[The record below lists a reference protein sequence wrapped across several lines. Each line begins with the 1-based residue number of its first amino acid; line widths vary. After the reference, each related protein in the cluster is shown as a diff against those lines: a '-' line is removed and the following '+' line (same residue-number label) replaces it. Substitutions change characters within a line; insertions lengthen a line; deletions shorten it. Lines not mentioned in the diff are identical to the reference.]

1 MRSYTPNSPEAA
13 ARVVTMALL
22 ADGHLSMTEVQ
33 AIDRL
38 KVSRKLGLE
47 PSQFTAVLEGF
58 CNDLVVSHRGPWTG
72 SSQLDA
78 HIRAQL
84 MSEITHPHLQ
94 TEVMAL
100 CADIVQADGHLADD
114 EVHMLDMLAGAWPT
128 RFGPGTLAAKVPT
141 AVPAAAH
148 C

>member
-38 KVSRKLGLE
+38 KVSRRLGLD
-47 PSQFTAVLEGF
+47 PAQFTAVLEGF

-78 HIRAQL
+78 NIRSQL
-84 MSEITHPHLQ
+84 VGEITHPHLQ
-94 TEVMAL
+94 TELMAL
-100 CADIVQADGHLADD
+100 CVDIIKADGHLAND
-114 EVHMLDMLAGAWPT
+114 EVHMLDMLSGAWPT
-128 RFGPGTLAAKVPT
+128 RVGPSTSAATESTTSHSSV
-141 AVPAAAH
+141 H
-148 C
+148 

>member
-1 MRSYTPNSPEAA
+1 MRTYTPNSPEAA

-38 KVSRKLGLE
+38 KVSRRLGME

-58 CNDLVVSHRGPWTG
+58 CNDLVVSQRGPWTG

-78 HIRAQL
+78 HIRSQL
-84 MSEITHPHLQ
+84 VGEITQPHLQ
-94 TEVMAL
+94 TEVMSL
-100 CADIVQADGHLADD
+100 CAAIVKADGHLADD

-128 RFGPGTLAAKVPT
+128 RFGPNTSPEVAPATLGV
-141 AVPAAAH
+141 H
-148 C
+148 

>member
-1 MRSYTPNSPEAA
+1 MRSYAPNSPEAA

-72 SSQLDA
+72 SSQLDVY
-78 HIRAQL
+78 IRDQL

-94 TEVMAL
+94 TEVMSL
-100 CADIVQADGHLADD
+100 CAALIKSDGHLADD
-114 EVHMLDMLAGAWPT
+114 EVRMLDMLAGAWPT
-128 RFGPGTLAAKVPT
+128 RFGPSTS
-141 AVPAAAH
+141 PASAPVTQGVH
-148 C
+148 